1 VVEGLPTPDEKD
13 LELLRSVSRRNYSR
27 LLARSVFA
35 IIGALLGVLLTVH
48 FVRRNEPVEFRLAD
62 ARRTIDSSGVQWSE
76 DVSGQIASYQE
87 WLYLHGTALEASL
100 FADSASLLAHSMVA
114 TAGDDTDESEM
125 GLFRQVYL
133 SLHMGL
139 MRVLFLVIASLRA
152 LIVVMAAAIVLG
164 LRSFRP
170 YSGDDV
176 LGQMGNGRMFYS
188 GVRAGLDKLTAQ
200 GAPDVQ
206 VRGLAC
212 PQLATQVETRA
223 SSIWRVLGE
232 YGAQNSTNEG
242 LVAVLTKN
250 RLVSAYV
257 AAPEDDGALN
267 KACAGTTLGEHVPDL
282 LEAALSLHARF
293 AAGEFSEASP
303 AGPEATTGKPFTSG
317 EYASAVRS
325 ALDRVVSPELKRELG
340 ALSAAEV
347 ATTILSLQCGKVL
360 AHSLE
365 GGRWILRSQFPQ
377 LNARAVLHSVLEYPE
392 ECDFYQR
399 TRIRQALIYASRSS
413 SFAPVRMP
421 IGMPNDIWALR
432 QWVEVLLAN
441 PHELPAAADDVE
453 LVGVVRAAHQA
464 WNDEFLESLDSAAP
478 GDAGYVAT
486 AAGLLFVPLKDVLAI
501 LRRAVPSNS
510 IKRLEELLTAVSTK
524 QRLRAAEL
532 AKRDGEVPDQL
543 SFDRIFPPL
552 TDSEVETLTKLHG
565 YSERDIRDWSAMRI
579 VLTSYAWLAR
589 RVGDYTVPESSLIFA
604 AFKAREPLP
613 GANDLGLLG
622 KSGLVPFR
630 GARLESRRGAS
641 WHSRFLFAD
650 KATMSETQEDFE
662 KLMQGLEEKL
672 EDEASSSLSPV
683 SA

>member
-1 VVEGLPTPDEKD
+1 MVEGLPTPDEKD
-13 LELLRSVSRRNYSR
+13 LELLRSVRRRNYSR

-48 FVRRNEPVEFRLAD
+48 FVRRNEPVEFRLVD
-62 ARRTIDSSGVQWSE
+62 ARRTIDSSGIQWGE
-76 DVSGQIASYQE
+76 DVSSEVASYQE

-114 TAGDDTDESEM
+114 TAGDDTDVSEM

-139 MRVLFLVIASLRA
+139 LRVLFLVIASLRA
-152 LIVVMAAAIVLG
+152 LIVVMAAAVVLG
-164 LRSFRP
+164 LRSFRS

-223 SSIWRVLGE
+223 SAIWKVLGE
-232 YGAQNSTNEG
+232 HGAQNSTNEG

-250 RLVSAYV
+250 RATSAYV
-257 AAPEDDGALN
+257 AVPEEDGPLN
-267 KACAGTTLGEHVPDL
+267 RAFGGSTLGEHVPDL
-282 LEAALSLHARF
+282 LEAALSLHAGY
-293 AAGEFSEASP
+293 AAGDVTHLSNV
-303 AGPEATTGKPFTSG
+303 GPESAGAKPFTSE
-317 EYASAVRS
+317 EYAGAVKS
-325 ALDRVVSPELKRELG
+325 ALDRVLSPELKRELG

-347 ATTILSLQCGKVL
+347 ATAILSLQCGKVL
-360 AHSLE
+360 AHSFE
-365 GGRWILRSQFPQ
+365 GGRWTLRSQFPH
-377 LNARAVLHSVLEYPE
+377 LNARAVLHSVLAYPE
-392 ECDFYQR
+392 EYDFSQR

-421 IGMPNDIWALR
+421 IGMPDDIWALR

-441 PHELPAAADDVE
+441 PHELASAADDIE
-453 LVGVVRAAHQA
+453 LVGVVRSAHHA
-464 WNDEFLESLDSAAP
+464 WNEEFLECLDSRAA
-478 GDAGYVAT
+478 GEAGYVAT

-501 LRRAVPSNS
+501 LRRAVPPGS
-510 IKRLEELLTAVSTK
+510 IKRLEQLLTAVSTK
-524 QRLRAAEL
+524 QRVRAAEL
-532 AKRDGEVPDQL
+532 AKREGEVTDHL
-543 SFDRIFPPL
+543 AFDRIFPPL
-552 TDSEVETLTKLHG
+552 TDAEVATLTQLHG
-565 YSERDIRDWSAMRI
+565 CSELDIRDWSAMRI

-604 AFKAREPLP
+604 VFKARDPLP
-613 GANDLGLLG
+613 GANGLGLLG

-630 GARLESRRGAS
+630 GARLQSQWGSS
-641 WHSRFLFAD
+641 WNSRFLFAD

-662 KLMQGLEEKL
+662 KLMQGVEEKL
-672 EDEASSSLSPV
+672 EDEAASSISPV